1 MLSRQT
7 EMCSF
12 AMWKIMPEIG
22 LELFRTM
29 RYTNE
34 IPVREGDRRMQLT
47 TVKEI
52 YRNREEYSMMEAF
65 LIHFRSYIMIRWRI
79 SRKSPN

>member
-1 MLSRQT
+1 MLSRKM
-7 EMCSF
+7 EMCSC
-12 AMWKIMPEIG
+12 AIWKIMPEIC
-22 LELFRTM
+22 LELSRTM

-52 YRNREEYSMMEAF
+52 YRNREE
-65 LIHFRSYIMIRWRI
+65 
-79 SRKSPN
+79 